1 MKPIFISGS
10 SKIHELNAEMKDA
23 LNNVIKRNIPVLVGD
38 CFGVDSLVQRYLNE
52 QNYTNVTVYCSGSYP
67 RCYNNKFQLKHCV
80 DKTMSKSGR
89 DFYEIK
95 DIQMTEDCAGALM
108 FWDGKSI
115 GTKNNIE
122 RCRALNKNYKIIK
135 A

>member
-1 MKPIFISGS
+1 
-10 SKIHELNAEMKDA
+10 
-23 LNNVIKRNIPVLVGD
+23 
-38 CFGVDSLVQRYLNE
+38 
-52 QNYTNVTVYCSGSYP
+52 
-67 RCYNNKFQLKHCV
+67 
-80 DKTMSKSGR
+80 MSKSGR
-89 DFYEIK
+89 DFYEIE
-95 DIQMTEDCAGALM
+95 DIQMTEDCAGVLM